1 MGGPAGPPGT
11 STPPPLTSITEPGR
25 ESGCCLALP
34 GRAGVAAVTI
44 QAFTADPA
52 ERGARRH
59 VVRCACCSGR
69 AVIADALRR
78 PQAGDLAR

>member
-1 MGGPAGPPGT
+1 
-11 STPPPLTSITEPGR
+11 
-25 ESGCCLALP
+25 
-34 GRAGVAAVTI
+34 VAAVTI

-59 VVRCACCSGR
+59 LVRCACCSGR